1 MERTAHI
8 EDHRQN
14 IRYDGTLPV
23 ATGKSRSE
31 KQWKN
36 RQMTWSRM
44 LKKLGEPVRTPET
57 YGEYMKLSKSR
68 QDQIKDVGG
77 FVGGSLKDGRRK
89 AENVVERKLITLD
102 ADFAPAQLVEDMEL
116 LTDYNYAVYSTHK
129 HCPEKPRLRILIP
142 LKRPVTPDEYEAV
155 SRKLAE
161 DIGIDYFDDTTYQPS
176 RLMYW
181 PSVSSD
187 GTYLFRY
194 YDNPW
199 LDPDDV
205 LARYP
210 DWTDASYWPES
221 SHTAERRKKTAK
233 KQGDPCGKRGL
244 IGAFCRTYSI
254 AEAVEKFLPDVYE
267 ACAVPGRYTYREGS
281 TAAGLVLYDDKF
293 AYSNHA
299 TDPAG
304 GKLCNA
310 FDLVRIHKFGSLD
323 EDMNPETSVTKL
335 PSYKEM
341 IRFIQQDDDT
351 KLTVVEEKQC
361 EAVDDFRETPEEK
374 NWKIGLELT
383 DGGGI
388 KKSLTNLVLILGH
401 DPKLQEIRFN
411 EMSGRIDITG
421 QIPWPHTGHWRDAD
435 DAQLEVY
442 LAKEYCEFPKA
453 KVISGLVKA
462 AEDRSFHPVRDYL
475 RNLPE
480 WDGVCRVD
488 TQLID
493 YLAAEDTPY
502 TRAVTRKTL
511 CAAVMRI
518 LHPGCKFD
526 YMLVLDGPQGI
537 GKSTWPG
544 KLGGRWFSDALSLSD
559 TKDKT
564 AAEKLQGNWIME
576 IPELSGMRK
585 TDIETM
591 KAFITRQDDK
601 YRASY
606 GRVVQSHP
614 RQCIIIGTTNA
625 QTDGFI
631 RDNTGGRRFWPVAVN
646 RGKKHPGTITSEE
659 VDQIW
664 AETMVYVEK
673 GEKLYL
679 SRELEESAEAVQKKA
694 MEKDDRE
701 GLIRE
706 YLDKKLPENWDK
718 LNLYERRTFLYGD
731 EFGKASEE
739 GTRLRQEVSNMEI
752 WCECLGRSKAE
763 LNRKNSYEL
772 SAIMNSI
779 EGWSGP
785 SEKAVRIALY
795 GPQKIRKRVLQ
806 EGCNKDSEGL

>member
-1 MERTAHI
+1 MEKIANMR
-8 EDHRQN
+8 EYKKN
-14 IRYDGTLPV
+14 IRYDGMLPLAV
-23 ATGKSRSE
+23 GRSRSE
-31 KQWKN
+31 KKWKN
-36 RQMTWSRM
+36 KQLPWSQILR
-44 LKKLGEPVRTPET
+44 KLEEPVKTPET
-57 YGEYMKLSKSR
+57 YAEYMKLSKSR

-77 FVGGSLKDGRRK
+77 FIGGSLKDGRRK
-89 AENVVERKLITLD
+89 AENVRERQVITLD
-102 ADFAPAQLVEDMEL
+102 ADFAPAYMLEDMEM

-155 SRKLAE
+155 GRKLAE

-181 PSVSSD
+181 PSVSAD
-187 GTYLFRY
+187 GEYIFKY
-194 YDNPW
+194 YDSPW
-199 LDPDDV
+199 LDPDEV
-205 LARYP
+205 LARYS
-210 DWTDASYWPES
+210 DWTDTSYWPES
-221 SHTAERRKKTAK
+221 SRTVEKRRRTAK
-233 KQGDPCGKRGL
+233 KQGDPSEKRGL
-244 IGAFCRTYSI
+244 IGAFCRTYNI
-254 AEAVEKFLPDVYE
+254 EEAIDTFLQDVYE
-267 ACAVPGRYTYREGS
+267 PCAMPGRYTYKEGS

-299 TDPAG
+299 TDPAS

-310 FDLVRIHKFGSLD
+310 FDLVRIHKYGLMD
-323 EDMNPETSVTKL
+323 EDADPNTSVTKL

-341 IRFIQQDDDT
+341 IRFVQEDKET
-351 KLTVVEEKQC
+351 KVTVVEEKKR
-361 EAVDDFRETPEEK
+361 AVAEEFGSDDESWRAE
-374 NWKIGLELT
+374 LELT
-383 DGGGI
+383 ENGGLR
-388 KKSLTNLVLILGH
+388 KSLTNLSLILAH
-401 DPKLQEIRFN
+401 DPNLKGIRYN
-411 EMSGRIDITG
+411 QMAGRIDITEDV
-421 QIPWPHTGHWRDAD
+421 PWPHTGHWRDAD

-442 LAKEYCEFPKA
+442 LAKNYCEFA
-453 KVISGLVKA
+453 KTKVVSGLTKA

-475 RNLPE
+475 NSLPE
-480 WDGVCRVD
+480 WDGVKRVD

-511 CAAVMRI
+511 CAAVKRVM
-518 LHPGCKFD
+518 HPGCKFD
-526 YMLVLDGPQGI
+526 YMLVLNGPQGV
-537 GKSTWPG
+537 GKSTWPN
-544 KLGGRWFSDALSLSD
+544 KLGGRWFSDALSLAD

-646 RGKKHPGTITSEE
+646 RGKKHPGTLTQDEI
-659 VDQIW
+659 DQIW
-664 AETMVYVEK
+664 AETLVYVK
-673 GEKLYL
+673 AGEELYL
-679 SRELEESAEAVQKKA
+679 SRELEENAEVFQQKA

-706 YLDKKLPENWDK
+706 YLDKPLPENWDAM
-718 LNLYERRTFLYGD
+718 NVYERREFLYGD
-731 EFGKASEE
+731 EFGKASEN
-739 GTRLRQEVSNMEI
+739 GTVLRQEVSNMEI

-763 LNRKNSYEL
+763 LNRKNSYEI

-779 EGWSGP
+779 EGWSEP
-785 SEKAVRIALY
+785 SEKAQRIPIY
-795 GPQKIRKRVLQ
+795 GPQRIRKRL
-806 EGCNKDSEGL
+806 

>member
-1 MERTAHI
+1 MEKIANMN
-8 EDHRQN
+8 EYRQN
-14 IRYDGTLPV
+14 IRHDGRLPLAV
-23 ATGKSRSE
+23 GKSRTE
-31 KQWKN
+31 KKWKN
-36 RQMTWSRM
+36 RQMPWSQI
-44 LKKLGEPVRTPET
+44 LKKLEEPVRTAET
-57 YGEYMKLSKSR
+57 HAEYMKLSKSR

-77 FVGGSLKDGRRK
+77 FIGGSLKDGRRK
-89 AENVVERKLITLD
+89 AENVTERQIITLD
-102 ADFAPAQLVEDMEL
+102 ADFAPPYMLEDMEL

-155 SRKLAE
+155 GRKLAE
-161 DIGIDYFDDTTYQPS
+161 EIGIDYFDDTTYQPS

-187 GTYLFRY
+187 GEYIFRY

-199 LDPDDV
+199 LDPDEV

-210 DWTDASYWPES
+210 DWTDTSYWPES
-221 SHTAERRKKTAK
+221 SRTAEKRKRTAK
-233 KQGDPCGKRGL
+233 KQGDPCEKRGL

-254 AEAVEKFLPDVYE
+254 GEAIDKFLPDIYE
-267 ACAVPGRYTYREGS
+267 PCAMQGRYTYREGS
-281 TAAGLVLYDDKF
+281 TAAGLVLYDDRF

-299 TDPAG
+299 TDPASG
-304 GKLCNA
+304 RLCNA
-310 FDLVRIHKFGSLD
+310 FDLIRIHRYGLMD
-323 EDMNPETSVTKL
+323 EDTNPDTAVTKL

-341 IRFIQQDDDT
+341 LRFVQEDKDT
-351 KLTVVEEKQC
+351 KMTVVSEKRQEISEEFA
-361 EAVDDFRETPEEK
+361 ETDDEG
-374 NWKIGLELT
+374 WKAELELT
-383 DGGGI
+383 DNGGLR
-388 KKSLTNLVLILGH
+388 KSLTNLALILAH
-401 DPKLQEIRFN
+401 DPNLKGIRLN
-411 EMSGRIDITG
+411 QMSGRIDITEDV
-421 QIPWPHTGHWRDAD
+421 PWVHTGHWRDAD

-442 LAKEYCEFPKA
+442 LAKNYCEFPKA
-453 KVISGLVKA
+453 KVVSGLTKA
-462 AEDRSFHPVRDYL
+462 AEDRGFHPVRDYL
-475 RNLPE
+475 DGLPE
-480 WDGVCRVD
+480 WDGIERVD
-488 TQLID
+488 TQLIE

-511 CAAVMRI
+511 CAAVMRVM
-518 LHPGCKFD
+518 HPGCKFD
-526 YMLVLDGPQGI
+526 YMLVLNGPQGV
-537 GKSTWPG
+537 GKSTWPSR
-544 KLGGRWFSDALSLSD
+544 LGGPWFSDALSLAD

-585 TDIETM
+585 ADIETM

-625 QTDGFI
+625 QADGFI

-646 RGKKHPGTITSEE
+646 RGKKHPGTLAKED

-664 AETMVYVEK
+664 AEVLAYVK
-673 GEKLYL
+673 AGEKLYL
-679 SRELEESAEAVQKKA
+679 SQELEESAGMVQQKA

-706 YLDKKLPENWDK
+706 YLDKPLPENWDK
-718 LNLYERRTFLYGD
+718 LNLYERREFLYGD
-731 EFGKASEE
+731 EFGKPSED
-739 GTRLRQEVSNMEI
+739 GTVVRQEVSNMEI

-763 LNRKNSYEL
+763 LNRKNSYEI

-779 EGWSGP
+779 EGWSGL
-785 SEKAVRIALY
+785 SEKAARIPLY
-795 GPQKIRKRVLQ
+795 GPQKIRKRL
-806 EGCNKDSEGL
+806 